1 MNVKI
6 EVTALTGRT
15 DGYVEIFLGMLAMG
29 ALLRSKPKLTKRV
42 NGSETTIII
51 RADMNI
57 PPLGHLGENDIQEE
71 P

>member
-6 EVTALTGRT
+6 EITALTGRT

-29 ALLRSKPKLTKRV
+29 GLLRSKPKLTKRIA
-42 NGSETTIII
+42 GSETTIII

-57 PPLGHLGENDIQEE
+57 APLGHLGTDDIEDE
-71 P
+71 S